1 MKKIILIIIFLL
13 NTSILNANTNLA
25 YLDVQ
30 FIIDNSN
37 LGIFYKKKLIELQK
51 SSKKEIDL
59 KEKKLKE
66 LETQINNQ
74 KNILKKEE
82 IDKKIANLNILLKDY
97 QNTRKQINQNLIN
110 EKKAYT
116 TKVLNILNPLLTQY
130 VEKNNIQLLIEK
142 KNILVGVK
150 NLDITNNIL
159 NILNEETNNK
169 KLINEN

>member
-51 SSKKEIDL
+51 SSKEEIDL

>member
-1 MKKIILIIIFLL
+1 MKKIILIIILLL
-13 NTSILNANTNLA
+13 NTNILNANTNLA

-110 EKKAYT
+110 EKKVYT
-116 TKVLNILNPLLTQY
+116 SKVLNILNPLLTQY